1 MNEEL
6 SLIFEEAKE
15 HMEKS
20 LEFFAHEL
28 VGIRAGKASPAM
40 LEGVEVDYYG
50 AMTPLNQ
57 VANINVRDAQTMT
70 VQVWDRNMLQAVEKA
85 IRDANLGFNPVNN
98 GEMLIINVPPLTEER
113 RKQLAKKAREEA
125 EKARIS
131 IRNIRK
137 DAKKHIERLEKDKII
152 SEDMTKNALDD
163 LQKLTDEYIKK
174 VDDKLSK
181 KEKDILTV

>member
-6 SLIFEEAKE
+6 DLIFEDAQE

-20 LEFFAHEL
+20 LEFYSHEL
-28 VGIRAGKASPAM
+28 AGIRAGKASPAM
-40 LEGVEVDYYG
+40 LESVEVEYYG
-50 AMTPLNQ
+50 TMTPLNQ
-57 VANINVRDAQTMT
+57 VANVNVRDGQTLT
-70 VQVWDRNMLQAVEKA
+70 VQVWDRNMLKTVEKA

-98 GEMLIINVPPLTEER
+98 GDILIINVPPLTEER

-125 EKARIS
+125 EKARVT

-137 DAKKHIERLEKDKII
+137 DAKKHIEKLEKDKVI
-152 SEDMTKNALDD
+152 SEDMAKNALDD
-163 LQKLTDEYIKK
+163 LQELTDKYIKK
-174 VDDKLSK
+174 IDEKLER

>member
-6 SLIFEEAKE
+6 ELIFDEAKE
-15 HMEKS
+15 HMQKS
-20 LEFFAHEL
+20 LDFFIHEL

-50 AMTPLNQ
+50 SMTPLNQ

-70 VQVWDRNMLQAVEKA
+70 VQVWDKNMLQTVEKA

-98 GEMLIINVPPLTEER
+98 GEILIINVPPLTEER

-137 DAKKHIERLEKDKII
+137 DAKKHIERLEKEHTI
-152 SEDMTKNALDD
+152 SEDLAKNALID
-163 LQKLTDEYIKK
+163 LQEMTDGFIKK
-174 VDDKLSK
+174 IDERLEK

>member
-6 SLIFEEAKE
+6 ELIFEEAKD
-15 HMEKS
+15 HMKKS
-20 LEFFAHEL
+20 YDFFVHEL
-28 VGIRAGKASPAM
+28 VGIRAGKASPSM

-50 AMTPLNQ
+50 TMTPLNQ

-70 VQVWDRNMLQAVEKA
+70 VQVWDRNMLQSVEKA
-85 IRDANLGFNPVNN
+85 IRNANLGFNPVNN
-98 GEMLIINVPPLTEER
+98 GELLIINVPPLTEER

-125 EKARIS
+125 EKARIN

-137 DAKKHIERLEKDKII
+137 DAKKHIERLEKDKAI
-152 SEDMTKNALDD
+152 SEDMSKNALDD
-163 LQKLTDEYIKK
+163 LQELTDRYIKK
-174 VDDKLSK
+174 IDEKLAQ

>member
-6 SLIFEEAKE
+6 DLIFEEAKE

-20 LEFFAHEL
+20 LQFFVHEL

-40 LEGVEVDYYG
+40 LEGVEVEYYG
-50 AMTPLNQ
+50 TMTPLTQ
-57 VANINVRDAQTMT
+57 VANVNVRDGQTLT
-70 VQVWDRNMLQAVEKA
+70 VQVWDKGMLQTVDKA
-85 IRDANLGFNPVNN
+85 IREANLGFNPVNN
-98 GEMLIINVPPLTEER
+98 GDLLIINVPPLTEER

-125 EKARIS
+125 EKARVN

-137 DAKKHIERLEKDKII
+137 DAKKHLERLEKDKVI
-152 SEDMTKNALDD
+152 SEDMLKNALDD
-163 LQKLTDEYIKK
+163 LQELTDEYIKK
-174 VDDKLSK
+174 IDEKLAK